1 MKPSSARHR
10 PARCSSTASYLR
22 LAAIFAA
29 ALLPLSGCGESASTA
44 PSTAPEDPRPG
55 HLVYVTNETSGDLSI
70 INSAT
75 NTVVDTVPLGKRPRG
90 VRVSE
95 DGRTLFIALS
105 GSPMSP
111 PGVDESTLPPADKS
125 ADGIGVFDLATRR
138 LVSVFRGV
146 SDPEQLAVGPGGRLY
161 VASEDTGTAV
171 VMDSD
176 TGQAIAQM
184 PVGGEPEGVGIS
196 PDRRHVYMTS
206 EEDHKVSVIDT
217 AQNKVVAQIPVGKRP
232 RDAAFSPDGSR
243 AYVPGELDS
252 SLTVIDAVNHR
263 VLNRVTIPGT
273 GLLPMGVVVSPDGE
287 RVYVTTGRGR
297 QVVALDAESLKPLGS
312 AEVGTRPWGLGIS
325 PDGRWLYTANGPSN
339 DVSVV
344 DAQQMKVVS
353 TVKVGE
359 RPWGV
364 AIVESP
370 PR

>member
-1 MKPSSARHR
+1 MILNSARRR
-10 PARCSSTASYLR
+10 PRCGTAPCSYPR
-22 LAAIFAA
+22 LAAIVAA
-29 ALLPLSGCGESASTA
+29 ALLALSGCSDSSSA
-44 PSTAPEDPRPG
+44 APEEPRPG
-55 HLVYVTNETSGDLSI
+55 FMVYVTNEISGDLSI
-70 INSAT
+70 IDPAT
-75 NTVVDTVPLGKRPRG
+75 NTVVETVALGKRPRG

-95 DGRTLFIALS
+95 DGRALFIALS
-105 GSPMSP
+105 GSPISP

-146 SDPEQLAVGPGGRLY
+146 SDPEQLAVGPAGRLY

-171 VMDSD
+171 IMDSAN
-176 TGQAIAQM
+176 GRAIAQL

-206 EEDHKVSVIDT
+206 EEEHKVSVIDT
-217 AQNKVVAQIPVGKRP
+217 AQNEVVAEVQVGRRP

-252 SLTVIDAVNHR
+252 SLTLVDAMNHR
-263 VLNRVTIPGT
+263 VLKRVTIPGDN
-273 GLLPMGVVVSPDGE
+273 LLPMGVVVSPDGE

-297 QVVALDAESLKPLGS
+297 KVVALDARSLNPLGS
-312 AEVGTRPWGLGIS
+312 TEVGARPWGLGIS

-344 DAQQMKVVS
+344 DARQMKVVA
-353 TVKVGE
+353 TLKVGE
-359 RPWGV
+359 RPWGIAV
-364 AIVESP
+364 VET
-370 PR
+370 PRR